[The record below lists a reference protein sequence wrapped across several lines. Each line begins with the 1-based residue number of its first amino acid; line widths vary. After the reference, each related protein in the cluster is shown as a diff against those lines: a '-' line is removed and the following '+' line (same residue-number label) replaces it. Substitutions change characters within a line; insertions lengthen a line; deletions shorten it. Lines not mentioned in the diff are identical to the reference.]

1 MKAQVIILT
10 VLLGL
15 LSVKGYAKSN
25 DPQDANQQKTVKT
38 KYDFNLFKLFS
49 LEVKQTPVDSTI
61 IKDKRQDI
69 IRRID

>member
-15 LSVKGYAKSN
+15 LSVKSYAKSN
-25 DPQDANQQKTVKT
+25 DPQDVSQQKTVKS

-49 LEVKQTPVDSTI
+49 LEVKQAPIDSVA
-61 IKDKRQDI
+61 IKERRQDI
-69 IRRID
+69 RRRND